1 MKEEK
6 QEKKDLKL
14 IAKYDRQDL
23 KQTTKKVRRLL
34 HSKIRK
40 QDSQESQLF
49 LKFLA
54 TQPDTILKR
63 DTVELVWTFITY
75 LKNNGYY
82 ILHGNTIFCMP
93 LSRLIKIK
101 DL

>member
-1 MKEEK
+1 LKEEK